1 VPSPADVEAAIGLIE
16 QRRTGDV
23 VEVARALA
31 VDRGIDEAIA
41 FLAAVQVDVGR
52 RWQTREW
59 TVADEHAATAIVD
72 VALTAAALAADAAQ
86 LGSNGAVVVSC
97 VEDEWHVLPARMFAE
112 QLKAIGWDVVFL
124 GASVP
129 AEHLSEY
136 LGATPAAAV
145 ALSCSVPL
153 HLPGARRS
161 IDACHGA
168 GVPVVIGG
176 AALGADARRAEAL
189 GADAWARSA
198 TDASRSV
205 LAWRA
210 SPPPPMRPR
219 GDDAAQV
226 ALAAIRPQVV
236 QDAYRT
242 LEERFPAL
250 ATFRPA
256 QRARTVED
264 LDYILRYVESAI
276 LCGDD
281 SIVTELVVWLL
292 TVLDTRGL
300 PPYTLALSLD
310 VLTDT
315 LPAEHT
321 SAHRVL
327 RAAKT
332 AARRDAPA

>member
-1 VPSPADVEAAIGLIE
+1 
-16 QRRTGDV
+16 
-23 VEVARALA
+23 
-31 VDRGIDEAIA
+31 
-41 FLAAVQVDVGR
+41 
-52 RWQTREW
+52 
-59 TVADEHAATAIVD
+59 
-72 VALTAAALAADAAQ
+72 
-86 LGSNGAVVVSC
+86 
-97 VEDEWHVLPARMFAE
+97 
-112 QLKAIGWDVVFL
+112 
-124 GASVP
+124 
-129 AEHLSEY
+129 
-136 LGATPAAAV
+136 
-145 ALSCSVPL
+145 
-153 HLPGARRS
+153 
-161 IDACHGA
+161 
-168 GVPVVIGG
+168 
-176 AALGADARRAEAL
+176 
-189 GADAWARSA
+189 
-198 TDASRSV
+198 
-205 LAWRA
+205 
-210 SPPPPMRPR
+210 MRPR